1 MLLLNMIN
9 NNELIDQIKLY
20 NKFLNSDSVN
30 KAYNF
35 ALEAHQNQK
44 REEGVPY
51 IIHPVAVAKI
61 LTDLKLDS
69 ATITTGLLHDTI
81 EDTKETYES
90 VKKEFGEE
98 VANLVDGVTKI
109 SALEDKASI
118 DSKAENFRKL
128 ILATSKDIRVLLVK
142 LADRLHNMRTIHFLK
157 DKDKIIR
164 KAKETMEIYAPLA
177 DRMGMNRIR
186 DELEDLSF
194 SVLNK
199 PARDLIL
206 ERLKFIKNNRDD
218 TFKSISLDL
227 IELLKSNGIN
237 ATITG
242 REKTPFSIWRKI
254 QNKKISLEQLTDI
267 IGFRIVVK
275 NIEDCYKAL
284 GIFHSKFSTIP
295 GKFKDYISTP
305 KINKYKSIHTSVIGP
320 KKNRIEIQIRTF
332 EMQEFAERG
341 IASHWKYKSSEKFSE
356 LSWKEYDWLRDLVE
370 IIETGNSPEHY
381 YEFTKLQMFQDN
393 VFCFTPEGAVIKL
406 PMKATPIDFA
416 YAVHTKIG
424 NSAIGCLVNGQDT
437 TLQTTL
443 KNGDLVKIETSKN
456 ASPSLHWLSSSKTGK
471 ARAAIR
477 RYWQDKS
484 LENTNLI
491 EKNYSSTIEV
501 DLPHE
506 PGALGNI
513 CSLIGLNKGN
523 IINVELLD
531 RREDYLKFSFDL
543 QIKDLKNFTN
553 LISQIKQSNLKF
565 RIIRHKQKKNA
576 FIKRIFDNFKRN

>member
-1 MLLLNMIN
+1 MIN
-9 NNELIDQIKLY
+9 NNELIKQIKSY
-20 NKFLNSDSVN
+20 NKFLDSETLN
-30 KAYNF
+30 KAYKF

-81 EDTKETYES
+81 EDTKVTFEK

-109 SALEDKASI
+109 SELETKGSS

-142 LADRLHNMRTIHFLK
+142 LADRLHNMRTIQFVK
-157 DKDKIIR
+157 DKDKIIQ

-218 TFKSISLDL
+218 NFKSISVDL
-227 IELLKSNGIN
+227 IELLKNNGIN

-254 QNKKISLEQLTDI
+254 QNKKVSLEQLTDI
-267 IGFRIVVK
+267 IGFRIIVK
-275 NIEDCYKAL
+275 SVEDCYKTL
-284 GIFHSKFSTIP
+284 GVFHSKFPTIP

-305 KINKYKSIHTSVIGP
+305 KINKYKSIHSSVIGP

-332 EMQEFAERG
+332 EMHEFAERG
-341 IASHWKYKSSEKFSE
+341 IASHWKYKSSEKSSD

-381 YEFTKLQMFQDN
+381 YEFTKLQMFQEN
-393 VFCFTPEGAVIKL
+393 VFCFTPKGAVIKL
-406 PMKATPIDFA
+406 PMNATPIDFA

-424 NSAIGCLVNGQDT
+424 DSAIGCLVNGSEK
-437 TLQTTL
+437 TLQSIL
-443 KNGDLVKIETSKN
+443 KNGDMIVIETSKN
-456 ASPSLHWLSSSKTGK
+456 ASPSLHWLSSAKTGK

-484 LENTNLI
+484 LENTKNI

-501 DLPHE
+501 DLPHK

-513 CSLIGLNKGN
+513 CHLIGLNKGN
-523 IINVELLD
+523 IINVELVERKD
-531 RREDYLKFSFDL
+531 DYYKFSLDL

-553 LISQIKQSNLKF
+553 LISQIKQSNLNFK
-565 RIIRHKQKKNA
+565 IIRHKQKKNA
-576 FIKRIFDNFKRN
+576 FIKRIFENFKRN

>member
-1 MLLLNMIN
+1 MIK
-9 NNELIDQIKLY
+9 NNELIDQIKSY
-20 NKFLNSDSVN
+20 NKFLNIESLN

-61 LTDLKLDS
+61 LTELRLDS

-81 EDTKETYES
+81 EDTNVTYES

-109 SALEDKASI
+109 SALENKAST

-142 LADRLHNMRTIHFLK
+142 LADRLHNMRTIQFVK
-157 DKDKIIR
+157 DEKKIIR

-199 PARDLIL
+199 PGRDLII
-206 ERLKFIKNNRDD
+206 ERLKFIKDNKKDS
-218 TFKSISLDL
+218 FKPISIEL
-227 IELLKSNGIN
+227 IELLKNNGIE
-237 ATITG
+237 ATIAG

-254 QNKKISLEQLTDI
+254 QNKKTSLEQLTDI
-267 IGFRIVVK
+267 IGFRIIVK
-275 NIEDCYKAL
+275 NIEDCYKTL
-284 GIFHSKFSTIP
+284 GVFHSKFSTIP

-332 EMQEFAERG
+332 EMHEFAERG
-341 IASHWKYKSSEKFSE
+341 IASHWKYKSSEKFSD

-381 YEFTKLQMFQDN
+381 YEFTKLQMFQEN
-393 VFCFTPEGAVIKL
+393 VFCFTPKGSVIKL
-406 PMKATPIDFA
+406 PTQATPIDFA

-424 NSAIGCLVNGQDT
+424 DSAISCLVNGTET
-437 TLQTTL
+437 TLQSIL
-443 KNGDLVKIETSKN
+443 KNGDIIKIQTSKN
-456 ASPSLHWLSSSKTGK
+456 ASPSLHWLSSAKTGK
-471 ARAAIR
+471 ARASIR

-484 LENTNLI
+484 LENIKNI
-491 EKNYSSTIEV
+491 EKSYTSTIEV
-501 DLPHE
+501 DLPHK

-513 CSLIGLNKGN
+513 CHLIGLNKGN
-523 IINVELLD
+523 IINVELVERKD
-531 RREDYLKFSFDL
+531 GYYKFSIDL

-553 LISQIKQSNLKF
+553 LISQIKQSNLNFK
-565 RIIRHKQKKNA
+565 IIRHKKKKNA

>member
-1 MLLLNMIN
+1 MIN
-9 NNELIDQIKLY
+9 NNELIDQIKSY
-20 NKFLNSDSVN
+20 NKFLNSETLN

-61 LTDLKLDS
+61 LTELKLDS

-81 EDTKETYES
+81 EDTKVTYET
-90 VKKEFGEE
+90 VKSEFGEE

-109 SALEDKASI
+109 SELETKASAV
-118 DSKAENFRKL
+118 SKAENFRKL

-142 LADRLHNMRTIHFLK
+142 LADRLHNMRTIQFVK

-177 DRMGMNRIR
+177 DRMGMNTIR

-199 PARDLIL
+199 PARDLII
-206 ERLKFIKNNRDD
+206 ERLNFIKNNRED
-218 TFKSISLDL
+218 TFNSISVEL
-227 IELLKSNGIN
+227 IDLLKLNGIS

-254 QNKKISLEQLTDI
+254 QNKKVSLEQLTDI
-267 IGFRIVVK
+267 IGFRIIVK
-275 NIEDCYKAL
+275 NIEDCYKTL
-284 GIFHSKFSTIP
+284 GIFHSKFSSIP

-332 EMQEFAERG
+332 DMNEFAERG
-341 IASHWKYKSSEKFSE
+341 IASHWKYKSSEKISD

-381 YEFTKLQMFQDN
+381 YEFTKLQMFQEN
-393 VFCFTPEGAVIKL
+393 VFCFTPKGAVIKL
-406 PMKATPIDFA
+406 PMNATPIDFA

-424 NSAIGCLVNGQDT
+424 DSAISCLVNGAEN
-437 TLQTTL
+437 TLQNIL
-443 KNGDLVKIETSKN
+443 KNGDMVKIQTSKN
-456 ASPSLHWLSSSKTGK
+456 ASPSLHWLSSAKTGK

-484 LENTNLI
+484 LETTKNI

-501 DLPHE
+501 DLPHK

-513 CSLIGLNKGN
+513 CHLIGLNKGN
-523 IINVELLD
+523 ISNVELVERMD
-531 RREDYLKFSFDL
+531 DYYKFSLDL

-553 LISQIKQSNLKF
+553 LISQIKQSNLNFK
-565 RIIRHKQKKNA
+565 IIRHKQKKNA

>member
-1 MLLLNMIN
+1 MIN
-9 NNELIDQIKLY
+9 NNELINEIKSY
-20 NKFLNSDSVN
+20 NKFLDHDSLN
-30 KAYNF
+30 KAFKF
-35 ALEAHQNQK
+35 AIDAHKNQK
-44 REEGVPY
+44 RDEGVPY

-81 EDTKETYES
+81 EDTKVTYET

-109 SALEDKASI
+109 SALEDKASS

-142 LADRLHNMRTIHFLK
+142 LADRLHNMRTIKFVK
-157 DKDKIIR
+157 GKEKMVR

-194 SVLNK
+194 EILNK
-199 PARDLIL
+199 KARDLIQ

-218 TFKSISLDL
+218 NFKIISADL
-227 IELLKSNGIN
+227 INLLKDNGVTARI
-237 ATITG
+237 AG
-242 REKTPFSIWRKI
+242 REKTPFSIWRKM

-267 IGFRIVVK
+267 VGFRILLNSV
-275 NIEDCYKAL
+275 EDCYKTL
-284 GIFHSKFSTIP
+284 GILHSKYSAIP

-305 KINKYKSIHTSVIGP
+305 KINKYKSIHTALIGP
-320 KKNRIEIQIRTF
+320 YKQRIEVQIRTY
-332 EMQEFAERG
+332 EMHEFAERG

-393 VFCFTPEGAVIKL
+393 VFCFTPKGAVIKL
-406 PMKATPIDFA
+406 PKNGTPIDFA
-416 YAVHTKIG
+416 YAVHTKVG
-424 NSAIGCLVNGQDT
+424 DTAIGCEINGKEMPV
-437 TLQTTL
+437 QTIL
-443 KNGDLVKIETSKN
+443 KNGDMVKILTSSN
-456 ASPSLHWLSSSKTGK
+456 VSPSLHWLSSSKTGK
-471 ARAAIR
+471 ARASIR
-477 RYWQDKS
+477 RYWQGRSNKQQVEEKVYNTS
-484 LENTNLI
+484 LI
-491 EKNYSSTIEV
+491 I
-501 DLPHE
+501 DLPHN
-506 PGALGNI
+506 PGVLGEI
-513 CSLIGLNKGN
+513 STLIGLNKSN
-523 IINVELLD
+523 IVNIELLK
-531 RREDYLKFSFDL
+531 RKEDYLQFSFDI

-553 LISQIKQSNLKF
+553 LISQIKQKNYKF
-565 RIIRHKQKKNA
+565 KIVRHKNKKNA
-576 FIKRIFDNFKRN
+576 FLQRIFKNFKRS

>member
-1 MLLLNMIN
+1 MIN
-9 NNELIDQIKLY
+9 NNQLINEIKSY
-20 NKFLNSDSVN
+20 NRFLNVDKVN
-30 KAYNF
+30 KAFSF

-44 REEGVPY
+44 RDEGVPY

-81 EDTKETYES
+81 EDTKVTYES

-98 VANLVDGVTKI
+98 VANLVEGVTKI
-109 SALEDKASI
+109 SALENKASS

-142 LADRLHNMRTIHFLK
+142 LADRLHNMRTIQFLK
-157 DKDKIIR
+157 DKDKSII

-199 PARDLIL
+199 PARDLIIKRL
-206 ERLKFIKNNRDD
+206 EFIKNNRDD
-218 TFKSISLDL
+218 TFKSISLEL
-227 IELLKSNGIN
+227 IELLKANGIN
-237 ATITG
+237 AKIAG

-254 QNKKISLEQLTDI
+254 QNKKVSLEQLTDI
-267 IGFRIVVK
+267 IGFRVIVK
-275 NIEDCYKAL
+275 TTEDCYKTL
-284 GIFHSKFSTIP
+284 GVFHSKFSTIP

-320 KKNRIEIQIRTF
+320 RKNRIEIQIRTP
-332 EMQEFAERG
+332 EMNEFAERG
-341 IASHWKYKSSEKFSE
+341 IAAHWKYKSSEKFSD

-370 IIETGNSPEHY
+370 IIETGNNPEHY
-381 YEFTKLQMFQDN
+381 YEFTKLQMFQEN
-393 VFCFTPEGAVIKL
+393 VFCFTPKGAVIKL
-406 PMKATPIDFA
+406 PRLATPIDFA

-424 NSAIGCLVNGQDT
+424 NSTISCSINGQESS
-437 TLQTTL
+437 LQNIL
-443 KNGDLVKIETSKN
+443 KNGDMVTIVTSKN
-456 ASPSLHWLSSSKTGK
+456 ASPSLHWLSSAKTGK

-484 LENTNLI
+484 QEI
-491 EKNYSSTIEV
+491 DKIVKKNYTSTIEV

-523 IINVELLD
+523 IVNVDILE
-531 RREDYLKFSFDL
+531 RNEKYLKFSFDL

-553 LISQIKQSNLKF
+553 LISQIKQSNLNF

-576 FIKRIFDNFKRN
+576 LIRRIFENFKRN